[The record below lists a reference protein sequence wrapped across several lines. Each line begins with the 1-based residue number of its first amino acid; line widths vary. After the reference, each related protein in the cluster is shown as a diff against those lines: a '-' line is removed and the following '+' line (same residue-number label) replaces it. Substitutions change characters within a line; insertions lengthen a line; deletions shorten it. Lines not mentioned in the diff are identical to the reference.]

1 MPRVNCEPGDE
12 ETFDLV
18 AEPDNKAFK
27 VNFAEFVQYL
37 HNTKYRSGVS
47 SLITLDDTLMT
58 AQYSLVY
65 TYNCPYAEMLDR
77 KTTQFLEGGFS
88 THWYKEIFNPTD
100 MKRELEDIGPQVLTM
115 DHLEIGFIVWLVPVL
130 LCILVFIIEIAI
142 RPCRKFINRAR
153 NELAAKYGN

>member
-77 KTTQFLEGGFS
+77 ITGKLRSSSREASRRTGIKKFS
-88 THWYKEIFNPTD
+88 TRPT
-100 MKRELEDIGPQVLTM
+100 
-115 DHLEIGFIVWLVPVL
+115 
-130 LCILVFIIEIAI
+130 
-142 RPCRKFINRAR
+142 
-153 NELAAKYGN
+153 